1 MKNEIKTQKG
11 RIFLIMSMTWFK
23 IKFIKW
29 NAINFFGFFFKQFSK
44 RKVWYKYI
52 YINQLSSGKNAS
64 LIDTITLLRYQLLK

>member
-29 NAINFFGFFFKQFSK
+29 NAINFFGFFFK
-44 RKVWYKYI
+44 
-52 YINQLSSGKNAS
+52 
-64 LIDTITLLRYQLLK
+64 